1 MFDPSFVSAD
11 DWGGVGSTVDAS
23 MQTIRAGDRIPMS
36 WEEYEALGPEI
47 RGEYIDGALVVSPSP
62 TRPHQTICRRLAN
75 LLEAHLPPGYD
86 VVEGWAW
93 KPGRDEFVPDVVVFG
108 TTSETTRLTAT
119 PELAVEVLSADRA
132 ADLVRKFA
140 KYAGAGLARYWVI
153 DPDGPELIV
162 YQLSGNGVYVEMQR
176 LAAADT
182 GELDV
187 GPVRVT
193 IRPADLVH

>member
-1 MFDPSFVSAD
+1 MFDPASLGRMME
-11 DWGGVGSTVDAS
+11 GGVGSTVDAA

-62 TRPHQTICRRLAN
+62 TRAHQTICRRLAN

-108 TTSETTRLTAT
+108 STSENTRLTAI
-119 PELAVEVLSADRA
+119 PELAVEVLSSDRA

-140 KYAGAGLARYWVI
+140 KYAAAGLVRYWVI

-162 YQLSGNGVYVEMQR
+162 YQRSDDGVYVETQR
-176 LAAADT
+176 LGAADT
-182 GELDV
+182 GEVDV
-187 GPVRVT
+187 GPFRVT
-193 IRPADLVH
+193 IRPADLID

>member
-1 MFDPSFVSAD
+1 ME
-11 DWGGVGSTVDAS
+11 GGVGSTVDAV

-36 WEEYEALGPEI
+36 WEDYEALGPEV

-62 TRPHQTICRRLAN
+62 TLAHQTICRRLAN
-75 LLEAHLPPGYD
+75 LLETHLPPGFR
-86 VVEGWAW
+86 VAEGWAW

-108 TTSETTRLTAT
+108 STSENTRLTAI
-119 PELAVEVLSADRA
+119 PELAVEVLSSDRA

-140 KYAGAGLARYWVI
+140 KYAGAGLARYWII

-162 YQLSGNGVYVEMQR
+162 YELSGNGVYLETQR
-176 LAAADT
+176 LSAADPR
-182 GELDV
+182 ELDV

-193 IRPADLVH
+193 IRPADLAY

>member
-1 MFDPSFVSAD
+1 MD
-11 DWGGVGSTVDAS
+11 GV
-23 MQTIRAGDRIPMS
+23 MQTIRAGDRIPMP
-36 WEEYEALGPEI
+36 WEEYEALGPEV

-62 TRPHQTICRRLAN
+62 TRSHQTICRRLAN

-108 TTSETTRLTAT
+108 TTSETTRLTAV
-119 PELAVEVLSADRA
+119 PELAVEVLSTDRA

-153 DPDGPELIV
+153 DPDGPELIG
-162 YQLSGNGVYVEMQR
+162 YQLSGNGVYVETQR
-176 LAAADT
+176 LGGGESGEADI
-182 GELDV
+182 
-187 GPVRVT
+187 GPARVT
-193 IRPADLVH
+193 ISPADLLH

>member
-1 MFDPSFVSAD
+1 
-11 DWGGVGSTVDAS
+11 
-23 MQTIRAGDRIPMS
+23 MS
-36 WEEYEALGPEI
+36 WEEYEALGSEV

-62 TRPHQTICRRLAN
+62 TRPHQIIYRRLAN
-75 LLEAHLPPGYD
+75 LIEAHLPPGYE

-93 KPGRDEFVPDVVVFG
+93 KPGKDEFVPDVVVFA
-108 TTSETTRLTAT
+108 TTSETTRLTAI
-119 PELAVEVLSADRA
+119 PELAVEVLSSDRA

-140 KYAGAGLARYWVI
+140 KYAGAGLVRYWVI

-162 YQLSGNGVYVEMQR
+162 YQLSGEGVYVETQR
-176 LAAADT
+176 SSAADT

-193 IRPADLVH
+193 IRPADLLD

>member
-1 MFDPSFVSAD
+1 
-11 DWGGVGSTVDAS
+11 VDAA
-23 MQTIRAGDRIPMS
+23 MQTVRAGDRIPMS
-36 WEEYEALGPEI
+36 WDDYEALGSEV

-86 VVEGWAW
+86 VVEGWGW
-93 KPGRDEFVPDVVVFG
+93 KPGRDEFVPDVVVFV
-108 TTSETTRLTAT
+108 TTSETTRLTAI
-119 PELAVEVLSADRA
+119 PELAVEVLSTDRA

-162 YQLSGNGVYVEMQR
+162 YELSGNGVYVETQR
-176 LAAADT
+176 LSAADT
-182 GELDV
+182 DELDV

-193 IRPADLVH
+193 IRPADLVD